1 MLLSS
6 EKVKV
11 LDFLRKEKASAKF
24 AKIHS
29 KNRSYSIC
37 EIVKKE
43 REIHA
48 TFAITPQTAEVMA
61 TVHDECLV
69 KKEKALNLYSKTF
82 KRDHTH
88 INFIIV
94 H

>member
-1 MLLSS
+1 M
-6 EKVKV
+6 

-88 INFIIV
+88 INLL
-94 H
+94 

>member
-1 MLLSS
+1 MLLLS

-48 TFAITPQTAEVMA
+48 TFAITPQTAKVMA
-61 TVHDECLV
+61 MVYKFLG
-69 KKEKALNLYSKTF
+69 KMAKGLNLYNK
-82 KRDHTH
+82 
-88 INFIIV
+88 IL
-94 H
+94 

>member
-1 MLLSS
+1 MLLLS

-11 LDFLRKEKASAKF
+11 LDFLRKEKVSAKF

-69 KKEKALNLYSKTF
+69 KMEKALDLYNKLL
-82 KRDHTH
+82 
-88 INFIIV
+88 
-94 H
+94 